1 MFESSLLTALY
12 ASFIMAEI
20 PECGDV
26 DSVLVRTQEKRCGR
40 QGHLIRAMTR
50 IIGFAIRRCPV
61 RRKIQVDKA
70 A

>member
-1 MFESSLLTALY
+1 
-12 ASFIMAEI
+12 MAEI